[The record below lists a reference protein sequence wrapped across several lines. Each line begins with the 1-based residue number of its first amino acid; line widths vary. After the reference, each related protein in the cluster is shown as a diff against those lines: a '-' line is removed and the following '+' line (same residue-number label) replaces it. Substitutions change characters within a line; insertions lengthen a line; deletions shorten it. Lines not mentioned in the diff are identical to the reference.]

1 MNQGELA
8 AFIDSHHREKGIQVV
23 LSGGAS
29 AAIYSNYQY
38 VSKDLD
44 FIAQFSIDHN
54 KVESAMKEIG
64 FNNQGRYYHHP
75 NTPSVFFTERQNRS
89 PNRLNRDQCGGG
101 P

>member
-8 AFIDSHHREKGIQVV
+8 AFVDTHLRDKGIQVI

-44 FIAQFSIDHN
+44 FIA
-54 KVESAMKEIG
+54 
-64 FNNQGRYYHHP
+64 
-75 NTPSVFFTERQNRS
+75 
-89 PNRLNRDQCGGG
+89 
-101 P
+101 